1 MPAGHPAYPVIHL
14 AYRACLTYLLLIN
27 QEPTFIEITF
37 NSIFL
42 LTNSLQGVARGN
54 RLNVGNGSTMVLTH
68 LQRPY
73 KRILLKIS
81 GEILMG
87 DQEFGINQSACQ
99 NLAKALLILQ
109 KHLEVAVVIGG
120 GNIFRGINLESS
132 GIQRSAGDEMGMLAT
147 LINGISL
154 QQALQA
160 LGGDSK
166 IMSAIECPRVAELYN
181 WKNAVDSVSKGT
193 LLIFVGGT
201 GNPYFTTDSAAAL
214 RACEIGADLLVKATK
229 VDGIYDKDP
238 IKFADAVKYDSVTY
252 SQALSEELGIM
263 DATAIA
269 LCRNNSL
276 PIFVFNMQRF
286 LDNPELGHLLFDKNH
301 GTFVN
306 DDTHS

>member
-1 MPAGHPAYPVIHL
+1 
-14 AYRACLTYLLLIN
+14 
-27 QEPTFIEITF
+27 
-37 NSIFL
+37 
-42 LTNSLQGVARGN
+42 
-54 RLNVGNGSTMVLTH
+54 
-68 LQRPY
+68 
-73 KRILLKIS
+73 
-81 GEILMG
+81 MG

-99 NLAKALLILQ
+99 KLAKALLTLQ

-154 QQALQA
+154 QQALQV

-166 IMSAIECPRVAELYN
+166 VMSAIECPRVAELYN
-181 WKNAVDSVSKGT
+181 WKNAIDNISKGT

-214 RACEIGADLLVKATK
+214 RACEIDADLLVKATK
-229 VDGIYDKDP
+229 VDGIYNKDP
-238 IKFADAVKYDSVTY
+238 IKFADAVKYDTVTY
-252 SQALSEELGIM
+252 SQALSEQLDVM

-269 LCRNNSL
+269 LCRSNSL
-276 PIFVFNMQRF
+276 PIFVFNMQRL
-286 LDNPELGHLLFDKNH
+286 LDNPELGQLLFDQHN

-306 DDTHS
+306 E